1 MEQTWRWY
9 GPNDPVSLNDIRQA
23 GATGVVTA
31 LHHIPNGE
39 VWSIEEIQKRKT
51 LLENNSLTWSVVESV
66 PVHEEIKTRTGDY
79 AKWIE
84 NYRISLENLAKCGID
99 TVCYNFMPVLDWTRT
114 DLEFELP
121 DGSRALRFDQIAFA
135 AFELHILKRPGAPAD
150 YSEQDQAEA
159 QAYFDNMSQ
168 ADVDKLTAN
177 IIAGLPGAE
186 EGYTLDEFQARLDTY
201 KGISKDN
208 LREHMALFLKELM
221 PVCDQY
227 GLKLAVH
234 PDDPP
239 RPILGLPRIV
249 STIDDIGWLT
259 KEVPSQMNG
268 ITMCTG
274 SYGVRGDNDLVN
286 MIKQYGDRIY
296 FTHLRSTQ
304 REENQMSFHEAAHLS
319 GDVDM
324 YNVVMAL
331 LEEENRRKQQG
342 ETRLIPMRPDHG
354 HQMIDD
360 LNKKTNPGYS
370 CIGRLKGLAEIRGLE
385 VALQRS
391 FFDKPNAKK

>member
-9 GPNDPVSLNDIRQA
+9 GPNDLVSLNDIRQA

-51 LLENNSLTWSVVESV
+51 LLEKNSLTWSVVESV

-84 NYRISLENLAKCGID
+84 NYRASLENLAKCGID

-135 AFELHILKRPGAPAD
+135 AFELHILKRPGAQAD
-150 YSEQDQAEA
+150 YSEKEQAEA
-159 QAYFDNMSQ
+159 KAYFDNMTQ
-168 ADVDKLTAN
+168 ADIDKLTAN

-201 KGISKDN
+201 KGISKDD
-208 LREHMALFLKELM
+208 LRAHMALFLKELM

-249 STIDDIGWLT
+249 STIEDIDWLT
-259 KEVPSQMNG
+259 TEVPNQMNG

-286 MIKQYGDRIY
+286 MIKQHGDRIY

-331 LEEENRRKQQG
+331 LEEENRRKNKG

-391 FFDKPNAKK
+391 FFDK

>member
-9 GPNDPVSLNDIRQA
+9 GPNDPVSLDDIRQA
-23 GATGVVTA
+23 GATGIVTA
-31 LHHIPNGE
+31 LHHIKNGE
-39 VWSIEEIQKRKT
+39 VWSKEEIAIRKA
-51 LLENNSLTWSVVESV
+51 LIEAKGLTWSVVESV

-84 NYRISLENLAKCGID
+84 NYKQSLVNIAECGID

-121 DGSRALRFDQIAFA
+121 DGSKALRFDQTAFA
-135 AFELHILKRPGAPAD
+135 AFELHILKRPGAETV
-150 YSEQDQAEA
+150 YSEDEQKQAKE
-159 QAYFDNMSQ
+159 YFDNMSPAQ
-168 ADVDKLTAN
+168 IEKLTAN

-186 EGYTLDEFQARLDTY
+186 EGYTLEAFQAQLDRY
-201 KGISKDN
+201 KSIDKDK
-208 LREHMALFLKELM
+208 LRENMAAFLRELM
-221 PVCDQY
+221 PVCETH

-239 RPILGLPRIV
+239 RPIFGLPRIV
-249 STIDDIGWLT
+249 STIEDVDWLT
-259 KEVPSQMNG
+259 NAIPSKMNG

-286 MIKQYGDRIY
+286 MIKQHGDRIY

-304 REENQMSFHEAAHLS
+304 REENPKNFHEAAHLE

-324 YNVVMAL
+324 YSVV
-331 LEEENRRKQQG
+331 LEILKQEQKRKENG
-342 ETRLIPMRPDHG
+342 DLRLIPMRPDHG
-354 HQMIDD
+354 HQILDD
-360 LNKKTNPGYS
+360 LKKKTNPGYS
-370 CIGRLKGLAEIRGLE
+370 AIGRLKGLAEVRGME
-385 VALQRS
+385 VALKRA
-391 FFDKPNAKK
+391 FFSR